1 MKTQYHYSQ
10 VSVNRG
16 RELIRRYGL
25 YAANRFLKN
34 LGLVAETVCEYLA
47 VIPRKG

>member
-1 MKTQYHYSQ
+1 MRTQYYYSQ

-16 RELIRRYGL
+16 LELVRRYGL
-25 YAANRFLKN
+25 YAAIRFLKN
-34 LGLVAETVCEYLA
+34 LGLDAPTVCEYLA